1 MKEIILIII
10 ILTTIVGG
18 GIYVQKYLNNST
30 EKLVKDLTHIK
41 TMVEESQDLK
51 KLEDEYDKI
60 HEEWEKEK
68 EKWSVI
74 VLHDAIDEIEGYFI
88 NIKSAIEC
96 NDKDEAIAK
105 IDVAMVAIKHIKE
118 KEELSL
124 INIL

>member
-10 ILTTIVGG
+10 ILITIVGG

-74 VLHDAIDEIEGYFI
+74 VLHDAIDEIE
-88 NIKSAIEC
+88 STT
-96 NDKDEAIAK
+96 
-105 IDVAMVAIKHIKE
+105 
-118 KEELSL
+118 LS
-124 INIL
+124 